1 MFDILVF
8 VYEHCRQAD
17 LSHDPER
24 VARRLS
30 AAGFEDAD
38 ICAALTWLAGVARVP
53 QRSLPTLPE
62 FAGAF
67 RAYAPRETAKLD
79 ADGRGLLLALEKS
92 GILSPHMRERV
103 LERALATA
111 DGTLTLEQLKLI
123 VLMVLWHEQ
132 APARLLM
139 AEELCP
145 TGNARLPH

>member
-8 VYEHCRQAD
+8 VYEHCHRAD

-38 ICAALTWLAGVARVP
+38 ICAALTWLAGVARAPQHALVP
-53 QRSLPTLPE
+53 LPE
-62 FAGAF
+62 FGGAF
-67 RAYAPRETAKLD
+67 RVYAPREAAKLD
-79 ADGRGLLLALEKS
+79 ADGRGLLLALERS
-92 GILSPHMRERV
+92 GILTPQMRERV

-111 DGTLTLEQLKLI
+111 DRTLTLEQLKLI
-123 VLMVLWHEQ
+123 VLMVLWHDQ

-139 AEELCP
+139 AEELRAA
-145 TGNARLPH
+145 GSARLPH